1 MLRDK
6 YQSLIALAEGSG
18 VTDLKIQEQDN
29 VLHIYGTAP
38 SEAVKK
44 KLWDEYSRLDPDM
57 RSGDVVLSVDVGAGS
72 EVFYTV
78 KAGDSLSKIATQYQG
93 LTWQKI
99 FEANRDQIKN
109 PDLIHPG
116 QKLRIPT
123 ALKGRLRIT

>member
-38 SEAVKK
+38 SEAVKR

-78 KAGDSLSKIATQYQG
+78 KAGDSLSKIATQYEG
-93 LTWQKI
+93 VTWQKI

-123 ALKGRLRIT
+123 A

>member
-6 YQSLIALAEGSG
+6 YQSLIAMAESNG
-18 VTDLKIQEQDN
+18 VADLKVQEQDN
-29 VLHIYGTAP
+29 VLHINGTAP
-38 SEAVKK
+38 SEAVKQQ
-44 KLWDEYSRLDPDM
+44 LWDEYNRLDPDM
-57 RSGDVVLSVDVGAGS
+57 RSGDVVMNLEIAAGG

-78 KAGDSLSKIATQYQG
+78 VAGDSLSKIATKYKG

-123 ALKGRLRIT
+123 A

>member
-6 YQSLIALAEGSG
+6 YQSLIAMAEGNG
-18 VTDLKIQEQDN
+18 VADLDIQEQDN
-29 VLHIYGTAP
+29 VLHIHGTAP
-38 SEAVKK
+38 SEAVKQQ
-44 KLWDEYSRLDPDM
+44 LWDEYNRLDPDM
-57 RSGDVVLSVDVGAGS
+57 RSGDVVMNLEVAAGS

-78 KAGDSLSKIATQYQG
+78 VSGDSLSKIATRYQG
-93 LTWQKI
+93 VTWQKI

-123 ALKGRLRIT
+123 A

>member
-6 YQSLIALAEGSG
+6 YQSLIAMAEGNG
-18 VTDLKIQEQDN
+18 VADLNIQEQDN
-29 VLHIYGTAP
+29 VLHIQGTVP
-38 SEAVKK
+38 SEAVKQQ
-44 KLWDEYSRLDPDM
+44 LWDEYNRLDPDM
-57 RSGDVVLSVDVGAGS
+57 RSGDVVMNLEVAAGS

-78 KAGDSLSKIATQYQG
+78 VAGDSLSKIATQYKG
-93 LTWQKI
+93 VTWQKI

-123 ALKGRLRIT
+123 A

>member
-6 YQSLIALAEGSG
+6 YQSLIAMAEGSG
-18 VTDLKIQEQDN
+18 VSDLEIQEQDN
-29 VLHIYGTAP
+29 VLHIHGTAP
-38 SEAVKK
+38 SEAVKQQ
-44 KLWDEYSRLDPDM
+44 LWDEYNRLDPDM
-57 RSGDVVLSVDVGAGS
+57 RSGDVVLSLEVAAGS

-78 KAGDSLSKIATQYQG
+78 QSGDSLSKIATKYTG
-93 LTWQKI
+93 VTWQKI

-123 ALKGRLRIT
+123 A

>member
-1 MLRDK
+1 MK
-6 YQSLIALAEGSG
+6 AANES
-18 VTDLKIQEQDN
+18 KP
-29 VLHIYGTAP
+29 P

-57 RSGDVVLSVDVGAGS
+57 RSGDVVLSVDIGAGS

-78 KAGDSLSKIATQYQG
+78 KAGDSLSKIATQYKG

-123 ALKGRLRIT
+123 A

>member
-6 YQSLIALAEGSG
+6 YQSLITMAEGNG
-18 VTDLKIQEQDN
+18 VSDLNIQEQEN
-29 VLHIYGTAP
+29 VLHITGTAP
-38 SEAVKK
+38 SEAVKQQ
-44 KLWDEYSRLDPDM
+44 LWDEYNRLDPDM
-57 RSGDVVLSVDVGAGS
+57 RAGDVVMNLEVAAGS

-78 KAGDSLSKIATQYQG
+78 APGDSLSKIATQYTG
-93 LTWQKI
+93 MTWQKI

-123 ALKGRLRIT
+123 A

>member
-18 VTDLKIQEQDN
+18 VADLKIQEQDN
-29 VLHIYGTAP
+29 VLHIHGSAP
-38 SEAVKK
+38 SEAVKQQ
-44 KLWDEYSRLDPDM
+44 LWDEYNRLDPDM
-57 RSGDVVLSVDVGAGS
+57 RSGDVVLSLEVAAGN
-72 EVFYTV
+72 EIFYTV
-78 KAGDSLSKIATQYQG
+78 APGDSLSKIATKYQG
-93 LTWQKI
+93 VTWQKI

-123 ALKGRLRIT
+123 A

>member
-6 YQSLIALAEGSG
+6 YQSLIAMAEGSG
-18 VTDLKIQEQDN
+18 VSDLQIQEQDN
-29 VLHIYGTAP
+29 VLHIHGTAP
-38 SEAVKK
+38 SEAVKQQ
-44 KLWDEYSRLDPDM
+44 LWDEYNRLDPDM
-57 RSGDVVLSVDVGAGS
+57 RAGDVVLSLEVAAGS

-78 KAGDSLSKIATQYQG
+78 QSGDSLSKIATKYKG
-93 LTWQKI
+93 VTWQKI

-123 ALKGRLRIT
+123 A

>member
-6 YQSLIALAEGSG
+6 YQSLIAMAEGSG
-18 VTDLKIQEQDN
+18 VSDLEIQEQDN
-29 VLHIYGTAP
+29 VLHIHGTAP
-38 SEAVKK
+38 SGAVKQQ
-44 KLWDEYSRLDPDM
+44 LWDEYNRLDPDM
-57 RSGDVVLSVDVGAGS
+57 RSGDVVLSLEVAAGS

-78 KAGDSLSKIATQYQG
+78 QSGDSLSKIATKYKG
-93 LTWQKI
+93 VTWQKI

-123 ALKGRLRIT
+123 A

>member
-6 YQSLIALAEGSG
+6 YQSLIAMAESNG
-18 VTDLKIQEQDN
+18 VADLNIQEQDN
-29 VLHIYGTAP
+29 VLHIHGTAP
-38 SEAVKK
+38 SEAVKQQ
-44 KLWDEYSRLDPDM
+44 LWDEYSRLDPDM
-57 RSGDVVLSVDVGAGS
+57 RSGDVVMNLEVAAGS

-78 KAGDSLSKIATQYQG
+78 VAGDSLSKIATKYPG
-93 LTWQKI
+93 VTWQKI

-123 ALKGRLRIT
+123 A

>member
-6 YQSLIALAEGSG
+6 YQSLIAMAEGNG
-18 VTDLKIQEQDN
+18 VADLNIQEQDN
-29 VLHIYGTAP
+29 VLHIDGTAP
-38 SEAVKK
+38 SEAVKQQ
-44 KLWDEYSRLDPDM
+44 LWDEYNRLDPDM
-57 RSGDVVLSVDVGAGS
+57 RSGDVVMNLEVAAGS

-78 KAGDSLSKIATQYQG
+78 VAGDSLSKIATQYKG
-93 LTWQKI
+93 VTWQKI

-123 ALKGRLRIT
+123 V

>member
-6 YQSLIALAEGSG
+6 YQSLIAMAQSSG
-18 VTDLKIQEQDN
+18 VTNLNIQEQDN
-29 VLHIYGTAP
+29 VLHISGTTP
-38 SEAVKK
+38 DKKVKQQI
-44 KLWDEYSRLDPDM
+44 WDEYNRLDPDM
-57 RSGDVVLSVDVGAGS
+57 RAGDVVLNLDVAAGS
-72 EVFYTV
+72 EEFYTV
-78 KAGDSLSKIATQYQG
+78 VSGDSLSKIASKYKG

-123 ALKGRLRIT
+123 A

>member
-6 YQSLIALAEGSG
+6 YQSLIAMAEGNG
-18 VTDLKIQEQDN
+18 VADLNIQEQDN
-29 VLHIYGTAP
+29 VLHIQGTAP
-38 SEAVKK
+38 SEAVKQQ
-44 KLWDEYSRLDPDM
+44 LWDEYNRLDPDM
-57 RSGDVVLSVDVGAGS
+57 RSGDVVMNLEVAAGS

-78 KAGDSLSKIATQYQG
+78 VAGDSLSKIATQYKG
-93 LTWQKI
+93 VTWQKI

-123 ALKGRLRIT
+123 A

>member
-6 YQSLIALAEGSG
+6 YQSLIAMAEGNG
-18 VTDLKIQEQDN
+18 VADLNIQEQDN
-29 VLHIYGTAP
+29 VLHIHGTVP
-38 SEAVKK
+38 SEAVKQQ
-44 KLWDEYSRLDPDM
+44 LWDEYNRLDPDM
-57 RSGDVVLSVDVGAGS
+57 RSADVVLNLDVAAAT

-78 KAGDSLSKIATQYQG
+78 APGDSLSKIATKYTG
-93 LTWQKI
+93 VTWQKI

-123 ALKGRLRIT
+123 V